1 MDDDFNTPRALAL
14 IFDEVRSLNRLLDEK
29 KKSGLATRAAALRS
43 MCDVLGL
50 LYEGYFER
58 KKERWLKTASVTRAE
73 IEALMAHRERARQA
87 KNWNE
92 ADRLR
97 EELQRKGIVIE
108 DTPGGTLWRVK

>member
-1 MDDDFNTPRALAL
+1 
-14 IFDEVRSLNRLLDEK
+14 
-29 KKSGLATRAAALRS
+29 